1 MRRWWFWR
9 VRHKLYRRIALHA
22 GRVHGRGPLLVAMGD
37 SHTDPTIT
45 YTLPW
50 QVWLRRVSREGYR
63 TVNLGVSGE
72 TTADMR
78 RRVEEF
84 VAEGPPYIAVIFG
97 GGNDA
102 RRSVDPS
109 ETERNVTFMVEWL
122 RAQAVSKIALIGP
135 GILNSKQD
143 PDWLASADAVRR
155 VFSDV
160 AARHDA
166 VFVDLAKFLRD
177 RIARGEDPD
186 YSHVPYRQS
195 RSWHVYADDPHFN
208 AYGQR
213 LIAEA
218 FLAGTADWRAPGH
231 R

>member
-1 MRRWWFWR
+1 MRRWWFWH
-9 VRHKLYRRIALHA
+9 VRHKFYRRIALSA
-22 GRVHGRGPLLVAMGD
+22 RRVHGRGPLLVAMGD

-50 QVWLRRVSREGYR
+50 QVWLRRVSHEGYR
-63 TVNLGVSGE
+63 TVNLGMSGE

-78 RRVEEF
+78 RRVEQF
-84 VAEGPPYIAVIFG
+84 LTEGQPDIAVIFG

-102 RRSVDPS
+102 LHGVHPT
-109 ETERNVTFMVEWL
+109 ETERNVAFMVDWL
-122 RAQAVSKIALIGP
+122 QAHGVSKIALMGP
-135 GILNSKQD
+135 GILNSKRG
-143 PDWLASADAVRR
+143 PERPSADAVRAI
-155 VFSDV
+155 FSDV
-160 AARHDA
+160 SVQHDA
-166 VFVDLAKFLRD
+166 VFIDLAGFLRD
-177 RIARGEDPD
+177 RIARGQDPD
-186 YSHVPYRQS
+186 FSRMPYRQS

-218 FLAGTADWRAPGH
+218 FLAGSADWRVPRG